1 VLSNTIDSTIG
12 GPDASGGTIA
22 RRLRFLA
29 DASRL
34 LAESID
40 YAATLKTVA
49 RLAVPGIADWC
60 VVDLTQDDGQMARVA
75 IEHRDPSR
83 IALAQKLQADFPPK
97 AGVAAGPA
105 RVIHTGHTEF
115 EPWVSRSRLEELA
128 PETERRQ
135 LLAALGIHS
144 YISAVLSARG
154 RVLGAITFFTDA
166 GRTLSPDDVLMAE
179 DLARRA
185 ATAIDNASLYQQAQR
200 AIRARDDMLAIVTHD
215 IRSPLSAII
224 TAAAVQRATAPADEN
239 GARIRQRAESIQRA
253 AEHIGRLISD
263 LADIGQS
270 GRGRFTIER
279 RRQDVAALARDV
291 VDSLAPVADRRG
303 TRLTL
308 DITAEMPPIDADG
321 DRVVQVLSNLVTN
334 AINAGA
340 AHVAIGVEPRA
351 EDVLFS
357 VSDTGPGIRPQ
368 DVPHMF
374 ERHWRAASANYEGSG
389 LGLAIAKQIVDAHNG
404 RIWLESAVGSGSRFF
419 FTLPK

>member
-1 VLSNTIDSTIG
+1 MLGDTIDLTMG
-12 GPDASGGTIA
+12 GPDTSGGTIA
-22 RRLRFLA
+22 QRLRFLA

-49 RLAVPGIADWC
+49 RLAVPGMADWC

-83 IALAQKLQADFPPK
+83 IALAQKLQADFPPR

-128 PETERRQ
+128 PEIERRR
-135 LLAALGIHS
+135 LLAALGINS

-154 RVLGAITFFTDA
+154 RVLGAITIFTDA
-166 GRTLSPDDVLMAE
+166 GRVLSPDDVWMAE

-185 ATAIDNASLYQQAQR
+185 ATAIDNASLYEQAQR

-215 IRSPLSAII
+215 IRAPLSAIV
-224 TAAAVQRATAPADEN
+224 AAAAMQAATAPADMN
-239 GARIRQRAESIQRA
+239 GTKIRQRAESIQRGA
-253 AEHIGRLISD
+253 GHISRLIGD
-263 LADIGQS
+263 LADIGQA
-270 GRGRFTIER
+270 GAGRFTIER
-279 RRQDVAALARDV
+279 RRQDVAALAREV
-291 VDSLAPVADRRG
+291 VDSLTPVADRCG

-308 DITAEMPPIDADG
+308 DITGGTPPIHADG

-340 AHVAIGVEPRA
+340 AHVVLRLEPRA
-351 EDVLFS
+351 ADVLFS

-368 DVPHMF
+368 DLPHMF
-374 ERHWRAASANYEGSG
+374 ERHWRATSANYKGSG
-389 LGLAIAKQIVDAHNG
+389 LGLAIAKQIVDAHGG

-419 FTLPK
+419 FTLPT